1 MSVSRFGGQ
10 VRAMVLALVVLAG
23 VSPASAQQP
32 SAAAVAM
39 AREIIAIKGAT
50 EVFNPIVAGV
60 VEQAKI
66 VLLQTNPMLDKP
78 LTEVAARL
86 RKEYAARSGE
96 LRERVAVLYAARFSE
111 AELKSILAFYKSPL
125 GKKVIEL
132 EPQVID
138 QSMTD
143 AQAWADKLS
152 EEVIA
157 KFRAEMKK
165 KGHDL

>member
-1 MSVSRFGGQ
+1 MSVYRFGGQ
-10 VRAMVLALVVLAG
+10 IRTMALALLVVGA

-32 SAAAVAM
+32 SPAAVAM
-39 AREIIAIKGAT
+39 AREIVAIKGAA

-78 LTEVAARL
+78 LAEVAARL
-86 RKEYAARSGE
+86 RKEYAPRSAE
-96 LRERVAVLYAARFSE
+96 LRERVAVLYAARFTE

-125 GKKVIEL
+125 GKKVIET
-132 EPQVID
+132 EPQIVD
-138 QSMTD
+138 QSMSD
-143 AQAWADKLS
+143 AQTWGEKLS

-157 KFRAEMKK
+157 KFRVEMKK